1 MELIQVRTADGI
13 RLSGMHITAGRRA
26 GDDRLALVIAHGFTV
41 TLDRPHVQRV
51 TRRFARAGGVVMVDF
66 RGHGRSEGRSTAG
79 DEEVLD
85 LDAAVRWAREAGYQR
100 IATVGFSMGAAVV
113 LRHAAGSPTTL
124 GLAPRQRVDAAASVS
139 APSRWYIR
147 DTVPMRRVHWLLETP
162 TGRWVAER
170 ALRTRIG
177 NGWGVPPEW
186 PIMVADRIAPTPL
199 LIVQGDQD
207 PYFGV
212 EHGRALAAA
221 AGPAT
226 DYWEVPGFGHAE
238 GALTPALVDRVADWA
253 VQAVHRT
260 DVQADHQADRRADH
274 QAGRRAGT
282 MPG

>member
-1 MELIQVRTADGI
+1 MELIQVRTADGF
-13 RLSGMHITAGRRA
+13 RLTGTHVTTGRRD
-26 GDDRLALVIAHGFTV
+26 GDDRLALVLAHGFTV
-41 TLDRPHVQRV
+41 TIDRPHVQRV

-85 LDAAVRWAREAGYQR
+85 LDAAIRWAREAGYQR

-113 LRHAAGSPTTL
+113 LRHAAGSPTTV
-124 GLAPRQRVDAAASVS
+124 GRAPEQPVDAAVSVS

-170 ALRTRIG
+170 GLRTRIG
-177 NGWGVPPEW
+177 TGWGVPPEW
-186 PIMVADRIAPTPL
+186 PIMVAGRIAPTPL
-199 LIVQGDQD
+199 LVVQGDRD

-221 AGPAT
+221 AGPDT
-226 DYWEVPGFGHAE
+226 DYWEVAGFGHAE
-238 GALTPALVDRVADWA
+238 GALTPALVDRIAGWAADA
-253 VQAVHRT
+253 T
-260 DVQADHQADRRADH
+260 GTAD
-274 QAGRRAGT
+274 GRVEGRVGGRVEGRAGT
-282 MPG
+282 MPA